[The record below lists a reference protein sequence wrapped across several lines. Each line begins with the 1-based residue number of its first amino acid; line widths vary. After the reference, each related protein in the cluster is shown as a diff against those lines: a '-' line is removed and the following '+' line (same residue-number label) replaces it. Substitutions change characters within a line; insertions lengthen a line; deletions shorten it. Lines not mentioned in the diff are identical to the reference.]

1 MVPPSKDGPA
11 VVRLSGDLDVFLKP
25 KIQAQ
30 LQRLAQNGVVVVD
43 LVNVTFID
51 SAGLT
56 VLIDAHKLAARSG
69 GELRLVVNE
78 EQQVYRILQIAGLT
92 RLLRIFADEASAIAG

>member
-25 KIQAQ
+25 KIQAE
-30 LQRLAQNGVVVVD
+30 LQRLAQNGVLLVD
-43 LVNVTFID
+43 LVDVAFID

-56 VLIDAHKLAARSG
+56 VLIDAHKRAARSG
-69 GELRLVVNE
+69 GEVRLIVRE
-78 EQQVYRILQIAGLT
+78 ERQVYRILQIAGLT
-92 RLLRIFADEASAIAG
+92 RLLRIFNDEAAAIAG